1 MNYWLL
7 LAYQLLCNLPAT
19 YFMSMEEI
27 ASSIF
32 AQLLQASEISK

>member
-19 YFMSMEEI
+19 YFMSTEEI
-27 ASSIF
+27 ESSIF